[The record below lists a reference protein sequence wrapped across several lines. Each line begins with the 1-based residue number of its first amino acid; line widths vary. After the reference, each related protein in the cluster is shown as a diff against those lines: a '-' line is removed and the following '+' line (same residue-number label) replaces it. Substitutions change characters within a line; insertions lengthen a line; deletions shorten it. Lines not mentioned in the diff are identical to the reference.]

1 MMKQKMVMCLL
12 TGVLVL
18 GIGGCGTQEVEVPEV
33 ENVETAEEEPVP
45 EETAEEEGDEQEKT
59 DAEDQ
64 LKEVPTV
71 DDAAESG
78 KTEPEETE
86 PEETEAASAPV
97 VYEDG
102 GQITLDPSWTYA
114 DHSKINSGAAVLY
127 KAAENRKEIVVGVNA
142 GHGTS
147 GGTKVKTLCHPD
159 GSAKVTGGTTAAG
172 ATEAVAVSSGMTF
185 NDGTPESSVT
195 LRMAQILKEKLLAA
209 GYDVLMLR
217 DGDDVQLDNV
227 ARTVI
232 CNNAADCHIAL
243 HWDGDGL
250 NYDKGCFYI
259 SVPDGLKSMEPV
271 ASHWSEHNALG
282 SALVEGLRA
291 QGAKING
298 GGSMSI
304 DLTQTSYSTVPSV
317 DMELGNACSDH
328 SDSALELLGRRTG
341 TGCEQLFWTI
351 VISLLYSK
359 INTPIITVKKVKLTK
374 PKRKGKS
381 YE

>member
-12 TGVLVL
+12 DGVLVL
-18 GIGGCGTQEVEVPEV
+18 GIGGCGAQEVEVPEE
-33 ENVETAEEEPVP
+33 ENIETAEEEPVP
-45 EETAEEEGDEQEKT
+45 KETEAEEEPEQS
-59 DAEDQ
+59 DAE
-64 LKEVPTV
+64 T
-71 DDAAESG
+71 A
-78 KTEPEETE
+78 PEEAPVKEEAVE
-86 PEETEAASAPV
+86 PKENEAASAPV

-102 GQITLDPSWTYA
+102 GQIPLDSSWTYA

-250 NYDKGCFYI
+250 DYDKGCFYI
-259 SVPDGLKSMEPV
+259 SVPEGLKSMEPV

-282 SALVEGLRA
+282 AALIDGLKN
-291 QGAKING
+291 QGAKISGKGN
-298 GGSMSI
+298 MSI

-328 SDSALELLGRRTG
+328 SDAALELLGDG
-341 TGCEQLFWTI
+341 
-351 VISLLYSK
+351 LLEG
-359 INTPIITVKKVKLTK
+359 VE
-374 PKRKGKS
+374 S
-381 YE
+381 YFGET

>member
-12 TGVLVL
+12 AGVLVL
-18 GIGGCGTQEVEVPEV
+18 GMSGCGAQEVEVPEV

-45 EETAEEEGDEQEKT
+45 EETDTETAQEETPAEGKTEAEEEPEQL
-59 DAEDQ
+59 DAE
-64 LKEVPTV
+64 T
-71 DDAAESG
+71 A
-78 KTEPEETE
+78 PEEAPVKEDAVE

-282 SALVEGLRA
+282 SALVKGLRA
-291 QGAKING
+291 QGAKIHG

-328 SDSALELLGRRTG
+328 SDAALELLGDG
-341 TGCEQLFWTI
+341 
-351 VISLLYSK
+351 LLEG
-359 INTPIITVKKVKLTK
+359 VE
-374 PKRKGKS
+374 S
-381 YE
+381 YFGET